1 MHKQVARRHW
11 IKRNCPRCHAGKGA
25 DCAIGDGTGTGEV
38 RAVPHDERLLPIVEE
53 RKNKAQQ
60 TPRPWRVYEVTCPDR
75 GKAPGARCA
84 SPSGGVHRSRVDLAR
99 ENTRKGLPRS

>member
-1 MHKQVARRHW
+1 MGAPCVPGPGWRSRRGRWPPRGHHGFRLRSGGCRTKARQ
-11 IKRNCPRCHAGKGA
+11 A
-25 DCAIGDGTGTGEV
+25 
-38 RAVPHDERLLPIVEE
+38 
-53 RKNKAQQ
+53 
-60 TPRPWRVYEVTCPDR
+60 PRPWRVYEVTCPDC

>member
-1 MHKQVARRHW
+1 M
-11 IKRNCPRCHAGKGA
+11 KRNCPRCHAGKGA